1 MPGSI
6 VPLAMFRN
14 CWAAA
19 CSMGKRRGSSIDGGH
34 WWGTA
39 IFTILIFIIL
49 IIILIIII
57 VISNSCNQNLW
68 SNFSKPLSSIR
79 CNQAHRVVPQYKY
92 SHSTSHMPYPSSNAE
107 ISSTAA
113 PHRGRRWFVKDTN
126 SCHDLIPVFVWFYVI
141 EALLDYLWGTVLRW
155 AQPEISSQKNARI
168 VLTKLYHTFWYL
180 DLILYHF
187 NTKSPRRW
195 KTCANI
201 IEEKSDPTRA
211 LKR

>member
-49 IIILIIII
+49 IIIL
-57 VISNSCNQNLW
+57 VISNSRNQNLW

-79 CNQAHRVVPQYKY
+79 CNQAHRVVPQFKY

-141 EALLDYLWGTVLRW
+141 EALLDYLWGTVLKW
-155 AQPEISSQKNARI
+155 AQPEILSQKNARI
-168 VLTKLYHTFWYL
+168 VLAKLYHTFWYL
-180 DLILYHF
+180 DLILYPV

-201 IEEKSDPTRA
+201 IEEKSDPKKV